1 MEHAGGIARC
11 TQELA
16 NIVAIE
22 GRADLA
28 AVLLGA
34 SEALREQI
42 GAIVPPVQR
51 LQHDHVVAT
60 TRDALGE
67 TVFLEKWKE
76 GRKLG
81 RRAALLAW
89 EKVGTDAR

>member
-1 MEHAGGIARC
+1 MA
-11 TQELA
+11 
-16 NIVAIE
+16 VE
-22 GRADLA
+22 GWLELA

-42 GAIVPPVQR
+42 GAIVPPVER
-51 LQHDHVVAT
+51 PHHDRAATT

-67 TVFLEKWKE
+67 TVFLEKWEE

-81 RRAALLAW
+81 RRAAALA
-89 EKVGTDAR
+89 VGERGD